1 MTCTFFTTKLTAKT
15 VVETSQGG
23 FMKKLVMSAFAIA
36 AMGFLPMAHADQP
49 LTKEVNITI
58 NEVYVPG
65 GFSSETD
72 AYVIVS
78 GVFPNSCYRWGRS
91 EVESPRANLYEVRSF
106 ANVTQAMCLMV
117 LVPYS
122 KEVRLGRLPAGEH
135 TLRFVN
141 GDGTYM
147 ERTVTVE

>member
-1 MTCTFFTTKLTAKT
+1 
-15 VVETSQGG
+15 
-23 FMKKLVMSAFAIA
+23 MKSLVASLAIA
-36 AMGFLPMAHADQP
+36 ANLGFFSFAHAAEQLP
-49 LTKEVNITI
+49 TKEVGITI

-65 GFSSETD
+65 GFSSETE
-72 AYVIVS
+72 AFVIVS
-78 GVFPNSCYRWGRS
+78 GMFPNSCYRWGHS
-91 EVESPRANLYEVRSF
+91 EVINPKANIFEVRSF

-122 KEVRLGRLPAGEH
+122 KEVRLGRLPSGEH

-147 ERTVTVE
+147 ERSIVVE

>member
-1 MTCTFFTTKLTAKT
+1 
-15 VVETSQGG
+15 
-23 FMKKLVMSAFAIA
+23 MKKLLFSVILTGLAS
-36 AMGFLPMAHADQP
+36 FLPMTQADQP
-49 LTKEVNITI
+49 PTKEVNVAIS
-58 NEVYVPG
+58 EVYVPG
-65 GFSSETD
+65 GFSSQTD

-78 GVFPNSCYRWGRS
+78 GMFPNSCYRWGRS
-91 EVESPRANLYEVRSF
+91 EVENSRADLYEIRSF

-147 ERTVTVE
+147 ERTISVE